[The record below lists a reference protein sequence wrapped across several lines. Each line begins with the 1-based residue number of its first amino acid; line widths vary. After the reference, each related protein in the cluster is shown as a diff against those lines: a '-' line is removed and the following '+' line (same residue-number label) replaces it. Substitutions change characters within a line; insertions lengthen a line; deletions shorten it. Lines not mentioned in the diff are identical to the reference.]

1 MTIFRLVGGTDVKPT
16 GAIAS
21 RAAPK
26 TAPRLIGLASNT
38 TSTAENGRLRE
49 QRKNA
54 WWKAEAA
61 TRYWRV
67 RLTFHDAVEQAQR
80 MGIPEGRHHP
90 DVDSDDRMPMVQ
102 QWRAALARQVLTPA
116 PDANSVKWKQ
126 WALDS
131 GDLTY
136 TGVKAERVERAI
148 AEDLAFLAA
157 HPVRQSKRRSAKPSD
172 DGGAA

>member
-80 MGIPEGRHHP
+80 MGIPEGRHP
-90 DVDSDDRMPMVQ
+90 
-102 QWRAALARQVLTPA
+102 RAAIILRLTQTTA
-116 PDANSVKWKQ
+116 CQ
-126 WALDS
+126 WSSS
-131 GDLTY
+131 GVPHWR
-136 TGVKAERVERAI
+136 GK
-148 AEDLAFLAA
+148 F
-157 HPVRQSKRRSAKPSD
+157 
-172 DGGAA
+172 